1 MEKNLAVGT
10 VRSVGLNEVRAYSK
24 GISIKVDT
32 IAQDGRTLICSVFQ
46 HRRAPLVKPMANV
59 ELVRAAE
66 LALSPLLS
74 AGFVPMINALEWTHA
89 EQLRNAHDRP
99 DPLDPIGLISALKN
113 AGLPFPRLGKESH
126 GTSTEV
132 VLPFWRKALGLFA
145 V

>member
-1 MEKNLAVGT
+1 MMEKNLTVGT

-32 IAQDGRTLICSVFQ
+32 IAHDGRTVICSVLQ
-46 HRRAPLVKPMANV
+46 HRRAPFVRPMANV

-66 LALSPLLS
+66 LALAPLLS
-74 AGFVPMINALEWTHA
+74 AGFVPMINALEWAHA

-99 DPLDPIGLISALKN
+99 DPLDPIGLISALKDS
-113 AGLPFPRLGKESH
+113 GLPFPRLGKETS

-132 VLPFWRKALGLFA
+132 V
-145 V
+145 